1 MLKKIIFIVIL
12 IALPFIAETLAEMVS
27 MEMIMDVFYVILG
40 IGFLYIVKE
49 ELVKWL
55 LKME

>member
-12 IALPFIAETLAEMVS
+12 IALPLIAETLAEMVT

-40 IGFLYIVKE
+40 IGVLYIVKE
-49 ELVKWL
+49 ELVK
-55 LKME
+55 